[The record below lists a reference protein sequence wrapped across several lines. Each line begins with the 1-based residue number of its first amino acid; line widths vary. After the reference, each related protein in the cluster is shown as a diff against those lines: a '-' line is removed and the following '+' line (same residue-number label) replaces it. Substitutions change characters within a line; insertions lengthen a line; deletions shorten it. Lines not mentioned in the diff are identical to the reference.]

1 MKRLATLAV
10 AAFLTAAPALAQSHE
25 TTTTDKQ
32 GNRVVV
38 VISDAPATK
47 GDTLSVTTYADK
59 GSIAD
64 SLSASGGKSSN
75 INISLSEEDAETM
88 KDLVES
94 FASGGFSE
102 SVLKD
107 IVMPM
112 VIVSL
117 LGGLLPIVCVIAAL
131 VYSYKQRKAKYRM
144 AEKILES
151 GQPLPESLNGVL
163 GDAERQTDLYSRG
176 IKNVCLGVALSLFL
190 FFLTDELG
198 IACIGLFVVA
208 NGVSQL
214 LGSRRLE
221 RAEKAGQSSKKEE
234 DKPTEQTGQAE

>member
-1 MKRLATLAV
+1 M
-10 AAFLTAAPALAQSHE
+10 TAAPALAQSHE

-38 VISDAPATK
+38 EISDAPSTK
-47 GDTLSVTTYADK
+47 GDTLSVTTYTGK

-64 SLSASGGKSSN
+64 SLSSSGSKDAN
-75 INISLSEEDAETM
+75 INISLSKEDAEM
-88 KDLVES
+88 MEELVES
-94 FASGGFSE
+94 FVGGGFTE
-102 SVLKD
+102 SVLED
-107 IVMPM
+107 IVMPI
-112 VIVSL
+112 VIISL
-117 LGGLLPIVCVIAAL
+117 LCVILPIVCVIAAL
-131 VYSYKQRKAKYRM
+131 VYSYKKRKAKYRM

-151 GQPLPESLNGVL
+151 GQPLPESLNDVL

-190 FFLTDELG
+190 YFLTDELG

-214 LGSRRLE
+214 LGSRRLDKAKNAGKPHQAKQTE
-221 RAEKAGQSSKKEE
+221 EGSQAEQAGQ
-234 DKPTEQTGQAE
+234 TE

>member
-1 MKRLATLAV
+1 M
-10 AAFLTAAPALAQSHE
+10 TAAPALAQSHE

-88 KDLVES
+88 KDLIKSFSDGDFPES
-94 FASGGFSE
+94 I
-102 SVLKD
+102 LKQV
-107 IVMPM
+107 VMPM
-112 VIVSL
+112 VIIGL
-117 LGGLLPIVCVIAAL
+117 LGTLLPIVCIVAVL
-131 VYSYKQRKAKYRM
+131 VYSYKKRKDKYRL

-151 GQPLPESLNGVL
+151 GQPLPNSLNDVL
-163 GDAERQTDLYSRG
+163 GDAARQTDLYSRG
-176 IKNVCLGVALSLFL
+176 VKNICLGVALSLFL

-198 IACIGLFVVA
+198 IACIGLFIVA

>member
-1 MKRLATLAV
+1 M
-10 AAFLTAAPALAQSHE
+10 TAAPALAQSHE

-38 VISDAPATK
+38 EISDAPSTK
-47 GDTLSVTTYADK
+47 GDTLSVTTYTGK

-64 SLSASGGKSSN
+64 SLSSSGSKDAN
-75 INISLSEEDAETM
+75 IYISLSKEDAEM
-88 KDLVES
+88 MEDLVES
-94 FASGGFSE
+94 VTSGGFSE
-102 SVLKD
+102 SMAKHVIMPIVLGSL
-107 IVMPM
+107 MG
-112 VIVSL
+112 VI
-117 LGGLLPIVCVIAAL
+117 LPIVCVIAVL
-131 VYSYKQRKAKYRM
+131 VYSYKKRKAKYRL

-190 FFLTDELG
+190 YFITDEIG

-214 LGSRRLE
+214 LGFRKLD
-221 RAEKAGQSSKKEE
+221 RAKETGKNGQADRTEE
-234 DKPTEQTGQAE
+234 GNQAEQTGQTE

>member
-1 MKRLATLAV
+1 M
-10 AAFLTAAPALAQSHE
+10 TAAPALAQSHE

-38 VISDAPATK
+38 EISDAPSTK
-47 GDTLSVTTYADK
+47 GDTLSVTTYTGK

-64 SLSASGGKSSN
+64 SLSSSGSKDAN
-75 INISLSEEDAETM
+75 INISLSKEDAEM
-88 KDLVES
+88 MEDLVES
-94 FASGGFSE
+94 FTSGGFSE
-102 SVLKD
+102 SMAKHVIMPIVLGSL
-107 IVMPM
+107 IC
-112 VIVSL
+112 VI
-117 LGGLLPIVCVIAAL
+117 LPIVCVIAVL
-131 VYSYKQRKAKYRM
+131 VYSYKKRKAKYRL

-190 FFLTDELG
+190 YFITDEIG
-198 IACIGLFVVA
+198 IACIGLFIVA

-214 LGSRRLE
+214 LGSRRLD
-221 RAEKAGQSSKKEE
+221 RAKETGKNGQADRTEE
-234 DKPTEQTGQAE
+234 GSPAEQTGQTE

>member
-1 MKRLATLAV
+1 M
-10 AAFLTAAPALAQSHE
+10 TAAPALAQSHE

-88 KDLVES
+88 KDLIKSFSDGDFPES
-94 FASGGFSE
+94 I
-102 SVLKD
+102 LKQV
-107 IVMPM
+107 VMPM
-112 VIVSL
+112 VIIGL
-117 LGGLLPIVCVIAAL
+117 LGTLLPIVCVVAVL
-131 VYSYKQRKAKYRM
+131 VYSYKKRKDKYRL

-151 GQPLPESLNGVL
+151 GQPLPNSLNDVL
-163 GDAERQTDLYSRG
+163 GDAARQTDLYSRG
-176 IKNVCLGVALSLFL
+176 VKNICLGVALSLFL

-198 IACIGLFVVA
+198 IACIGLFIVA

>member
-1 MKRLATLAV
+1 M
-10 AAFLTAAPALAQSHE
+10 TAAPALAQSHE

-47 GDTLSVTTYADK
+47 GDTLSVTTYTGK

-88 KDLVES
+88 KDLIES
-94 FASGGFSE
+94 FSDGDFPE
-102 SVLKD
+102 SILKQV
-107 IVMPM
+107 VMPM
-112 VIVSL
+112 VIIGL
-117 LGGLLPIVCVIAAL
+117 LGTLLPIVCIVAVL
-131 VYSYKQRKAKYRM
+131 VYSYKKRKDKYRL

-151 GQPLPESLNGVL
+151 GQPLPNSFNDVL
-163 GDAERQTDLYSRG
+163 GDAARQTDLYSRG
-176 IKNVCLGVALSLFL
+176 VKNICIGVALSLFL

-198 IACIGLFVVA
+198 IACIGLFIVA